1 VAVAGDVAIEVVG
14 VRKQFP
20 VPSQSP
26 LLALDD
32 LTFRVR
38 GNQFTGV
45 IGPSGCGKTTLLQML
60 DGLVMPDAGTITLS
74 GRPVTGPGPD
84 RAMVFQDFALLYWAT
99 VLANV
104 AFPLQLRGV
113 PKAEREARARRA
125 IGSVGL
131 AGFEEFYPRALSGGM
146 QQRVGLAR
154 ALIVEP
160 DVLLMD
166 EPFGALDAQTR
177 HQLQDELLQWWQAHR
192 TTVVLV
198 THDMEEAVY
207 LSDRILVLTPRP
219 GRIAHEIVVP
229 LPRPR
234 DVRVRRTAVFAD
246 LVETVWESLTR

>member
-1 VAVAGDVAIEVVG
+1 MTAQAVIEVVG
-14 VRKQFP
+14 VRKRFTA
-20 VPSQSP
+20 PSQSE
-26 LLALDD
+26 LVALDGVS
-32 LTFRVR
+32 FGVR
-38 GNQFTGV
+38 GNEFTTV

-60 DGLVMPDAGTITLS
+60 DGLVMPDAGSITLR

-84 RAMVFQDFALLYWAT
+84 RAMVFQDFALFHWST

-104 AFPLQLRGV
+104 AFPLELRGV
-113 PKAEREARARRA
+113 PKAERETRARSVIR
-125 IGSVGL
+125 SVGL
-131 AGFEEFYPRALSGGM
+131 DGFEAFYPRALSGGM

-166 EPFGALDAQTR
+166 EPFGSLDAQTR

-219 GRIAHEIVVP
+219 GRIAHDIAVP
-229 LPRPR
+229 LARPR
-234 DVRVRRTAVFAD
+234 DVRVRRTGAFAD
-246 LVETVWESLTR
+246 LVETVWEGLTR